1 MGAHSAPVNNG
12 QGSELF
18 HINTDG
24 KAIFINHSLP
34 NNNIVL
40 LWLALAGRGGTST
53 INSETNINYNSNDIF
68 INIYLFLEQ
77 CR

>member
-1 MGAHSAPVNNG
+1 MLSHFVYLCALAIKWLNGLMDAQSAPVNNG
-12 QGSELF
+12 QGLKLF

-40 LWLALAGRGGTST
+40 LWLALA
-53 INSETNINYNSNDIF
+53 
-68 INIYLFLEQ
+68 EQ
-77 CR
+77 